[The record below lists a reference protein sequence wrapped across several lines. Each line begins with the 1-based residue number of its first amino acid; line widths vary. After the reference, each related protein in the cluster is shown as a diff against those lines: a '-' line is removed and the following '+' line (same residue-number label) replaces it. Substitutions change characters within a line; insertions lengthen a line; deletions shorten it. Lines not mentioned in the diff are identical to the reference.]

1 MCGSPEHLRTRGFR
15 HTINELDS
23 FWGTDMLTLTAG
35 AAEPLPRGTAWDR
48 PTLGAGRP
56 AMAAVE

>member
-1 MCGSPEHLRTRGFR
+1 
-15 HTINELDS
+15 
-23 FWGTDMLTLTAG
+23 MLTLTAG